1 MAVLKRVAEDNG
13 LTRTE
18 LVEFLIG
25 ELRKME
31 PKEVQ
36 KWKKKNRKN

>member
-1 MAVLKRVAEDNG
+1 MEVLKRVAEEHG

-25 ELRKME
+25 ELRKKE
-31 PKEVQ
+31 PKDVQ
-36 KWKKKNRKN
+36 KWKNKKK